1 MTESAVRRLQVGFL
15 AITIFSI
22 AQVLWWIYD
31 QGRYSQEQLEYR
43 MALYEE
49 EAEGARAMLA
59 TGVAPEVVERTF
71 PDVDVRRDEARYE
84 VVVHPDTVEKLLE
97 ERRAHLNQ
105 YRWEGAFF
113 LVVLL
118 AAIGIVWRA
127 LRRDFELR
135 RWQDNF
141 LAAVSHELKSPLAS
155 LQLAAETLALRDL
168 SPERRTRVIDRIL
181 ADAKR
186 LGVTVSNVLDTH
198 RLDRGETL
206 HRPESLDLLAAVR
219 QAVDDVEFRASES
232 GVRFDVSV
240 PEGVR
245 VRADAQSVRS
255 VLRNLLDN
263 ALKAHVVRE
272 EAQQEEAAPE
282 DIGAGDADAERDH
295 PAWTAD
301 GSVIRIEGRVGERTA
316 SLEVQDEGIGFPPEE
331 AERLFAKFYRLG
343 NELRRTATGS
353 GLGLH
358 LARGLVELDGGTL
371 RAHSEGRGRGAV
383 FTAVWPLDRPA
394 DTESRISDPES

>member
-1 MTESAVRRLQVGFL
+1 MQVAFL
-15 AITIFSI
+15 AIAIFSI
-22 AQVLWWIYD
+22 AQVVWWIID
-31 QGRYSQEQLEYR
+31 QGRYSRQQLEYR

-49 EAEGARAMLA
+49 EADGARSMLA
-59 TGVAPEVVERTF
+59 TGVEPAEVERVF
-71 PDVDVRRDEARYE
+71 PDVDVRSGANGWT
-84 VVVHPDTVEKLLE
+84 VVVHPETVEKLRE
-97 ERRAHLNQ
+97 EREAHLNQ

-118 AAIGIVWRA
+118 AAIAIVWRA
-127 LRRDFELR
+127 LGRDYELR
-135 RWQDNF
+135 RWQENF
-141 LAAVSHELKSPLAS
+141 IAAVSHELKSPLAS

-168 SPERRTRVIDRIL
+168 SPERHSRVVGRIL

-206 HRPESLDLLAAVR
+206 HRPETLDLAAAVR
-219 QAVDDVEFRASES
+219 QAVDDVEFRAAEV
-232 GVRFDVSV
+232 GVGFDVSI
-240 PEGVR
+240 PAGTR
-245 VRADAQSVRS
+245 VRADPPAVRS

-263 ALKAHVVRE
+263 ALKAHTVRQDTERQEVEPENGDGDGLEERWSAEGTTIRVV
-272 EAQQEEAAPE
+272 
-282 DIGAGDADAERDH
+282 
-295 PAWTAD
+295 
-301 GSVIRIEGRVGERTA
+301 GRVGENTV
-316 SLEVQDEGIGFPPEE
+316 SLDVQDEGIGFPPDE

-371 RAHSEGRGRGAV
+371 RAHSEGRGRGAT
-383 FTAVWPLDRPA
+383 FTVVWPLDEESESTM
-394 DTESRISDPES
+394 DTD